1 MKITIYKC
9 TKCKRERVERDNVY
23 KAFENSVV
31 KPNYETI
38 SDLCPACKR
47 IKRLNEERR
56 SVLDQNLEALR
67 EEYKT
72 ADEQRKREIKA
83 MADSIKKDAIF
94 ANDVID
100 NLI

>member
-1 MKITIYKC
+1 MKLKTTIDKMIVYAKE
-9 TKCKRERVERDNVY
+9 TNNESVIPFLIRYEKKQADAANV
-23 KAFENSVV
+23 
-31 KPNYETI
+31 
-38 SDLCPACKR
+38 
-47 IKRLNEERR
+47 
-56 SVLDQNLEALR
+56 EALR